1 MELPRTESLTVEF
14 KSEASRAMSDSEIV
28 DNIVA
33 LANTDGGDLYLGIED
48 DGKPTGVSRQH
59 RNTDL
64 LAAYVFNHTV
74 PPLQVRPSLL
84 QADGANV
91 VRISVMSSS

>member
-1 MELPRTESLTVEF
+1 MELPRTENLTVEF

-48 DGKPTGVSRQH
+48 DGKPTGVSR
-59 RNTDL
+59 
-64 LAAYVFNHTV
+64 
-74 PPLQVRPSLL
+74 
-84 QADGANV
+84 
-91 VRISVMSSS
+91 

>member
-59 RNTDL
+59 RNTD
-64 LAAYVFNHTV
+64 
-74 PPLQVRPSLL
+74 
-84 QADGANV
+84 
-91 VRISVMSSS
+91 